1 MGFSLKR
8 ALAGAIAGAAGAVG
22 SIADARIKEAQ
33 QERER
38 QQAFERQR
46 ELLELQDEIAAQR
59 EQRVEAS
66 KQRLEDAK
74 IERMG
79 GFMKDSLASLRE
91 SGIDPGSALGQR
103 KLAEMA
109 LENKQP
115 ALADRFFDN
124 ANRMDEMKDRSE
136 LRKMELGN
144 RMQIASLRR
153 GSSAAGGN
161 DYAKGLAYAG
171 KIGARLAVT
180 GRDGKPIKV
189 PEGASY
195 MESLFRDAVA
205 DGMTPEQALGAVNEM
220 HTEIAKGLQKA
231 RGVNPLEV
239 IEPMIDAF
247 KANGYT
253 AMRRDNPAPANPG
266 TQQFSTVAPKAGP
279 AGGSEKRTPSVFEN
293 IASRFP
299 GATAMDANTV
309 IPKTVR

>member
-8 ALAGAIAGAAGAVG
+8 ALAGAIAGGAGAVG
-22 SIADARIKEAQ
+22 GIADARIKEAQ

-103 KLAEMA
+103 KLAELA

-153 GSSAAGGN
+153 GSSTAGGN
-161 DYAKGLAYAG
+161 DYTKGLAYAG

-180 GRDGKPIKV
+180 GRDGKPVKV

-220 HTEIAKGLQKA
+220 HTEIAKGLQKT

-239 IEPMIDAF
+239 IEPMIDVF

-253 AMRRDNPAPANPG
+253 AMRRDNQPPQNAG
-266 TQQFSTVAPKAGP
+266 TQQFSTVAPKAAPGAEP
-279 AGGSEKRTPSVFEN
+279 EKRTPSVFQRLQERFSGA
-293 IASRFP
+293 ASM
-299 GATAMDANTV
+299 GADTV